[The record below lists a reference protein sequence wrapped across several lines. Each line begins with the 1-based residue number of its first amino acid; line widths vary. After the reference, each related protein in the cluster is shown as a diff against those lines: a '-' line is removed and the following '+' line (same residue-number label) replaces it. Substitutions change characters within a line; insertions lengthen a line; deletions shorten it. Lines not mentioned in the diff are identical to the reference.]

1 MSSNGGLKNIKS
13 KKLVSNLRI
22 IGDTPEMTEDIKKTI
37 DYLENV
43 VINKQTLSQLNTGEL
58 VRQINRLIQ
67 YVEILS
73 IYKKPTFNLI
83 KTYEETIKK
92 CSNEFLP
99 KKKQQELQ
107 QKKAILEELISDS
120 QISNTKI
127 NRKDYWENY
136 E

>member
-1 MSSNGGLKNIKS
+1 MNSNGGLKNIKS
-13 KKLVSNLRI
+13 KKSASNLQI
-22 IGDTPEMTEDIKKTI
+22 IGDTPEMTEDIKETI

-43 VINKQTLSQLNTGEL
+43 VINKQTLAQLNTGEL

-67 YVEILS
+67 YVEVLS

-83 KTYEETIKK
+83 KIYEETVNK
-92 CSNEFLP
+92 CRNEFLP
-99 KKKQQELQ
+99 KKKQQVLQ
-107 QKKAILEELISDS
+107 QKKEILEELIDDS

>member
-83 KTYEETIKK
+83 KTYEETIK
-92 CSNEFLP
+92 SRS
-99 KKKQQELQ
+99 KK
-107 QKKAILEELISDS
+107 
-120 QISNTKI
+120 
-127 NRKDYWENY
+127 
-136 E
+136 

>member
-1 MSSNGGLKNIKS
+1 MNLNGGLKNTES
-13 KKLVSNLRI
+13 KKSVSSLQI
-22 IGDTPEMTEDIKKTI
+22 IGDTPEMTEDIKETI
-37 DYLENV
+37 DYLENI
-43 VINKQTLSQLNTGEL
+43 VINKQTLAQLNTGEL

-67 YVEILS
+67 YVEVLS

-83 KTYEETIKK
+83 KAYEETVNQ
-92 CSNEFLP
+92 CRNEFLP
-99 KKKQQELQ
+99 KKKQQVLQ
-107 QKKAILEELISDS
+107 QKKEILEELIGDS